1 MMGVIQV
8 YIAWSI
14 KKVCWNTHVQ
24 CFPLSMWRFGM
35 IWNDSWIRWCRNR
48 ANFDRSFENC
58 AHRML
63 VMSQPWR
70 LSSFK
75 QLGLLKINISYIPVC
90 SSVLFGFLRHA
101 SHHTKKIPANPP
113 IASQEYSSLGSLHPR
128 NRCGIWFL
136 QRSNGK
142 GGSWQVPVGKVSC
155 SNMFCPVHSN
165 IFSMILSD
173 QSNHSEENGRASLK
187 SDGFYSTFNWHLA
200 KPRFLQ
206 MAEERMQKAT
216 FTCLPQENSLWIFL
230 DVHSNSRSVRCLFF
244 RWFALLF
251 RCSKAL
257 AVENKI
263 RTTTGSLIETPSKE
277 TYLERNHKLML
288 AKQFWIIDLD
298 VSWYGSIVSKKNLVF
313 RVIQNRA
320 FAGRRRS
327 TMSRAVAVAT
337 GLQEQQIPRNHQR
350 VEWQSRRLSLRGKRG
365 VTHPNRKWNLH
376 VYFGFTWSEEV
387 PCTTI
392 LIGGLV
398 ATLSGSAHIR
408 TQMFWFSS
416 SSSPILLF
424 DLYMCTCILKSCWS
438 FIFRMIKMLRVSYFD
453 RVLVFDQFWRAIVQE
468 FVLTH
473 HGKKP
478 RATERELGS
487 LGIVNLLWS
496 LMARFAFGRKMSRK
510 KWGGENKCFFP
521 IQNLDK
527 IHTMSKHQKIDI
539 NNETWVRSGYAVP
552 GIPSWFVI
560 IFFSFILL

>member
-14 KKVCWNTHVQ
+14 KKICWNTHVQ

-298 VSWYGSIVSKKNLVF
+298 VSWYGSIVSKKTWFFGSYKTVRLQDGEEV
-313 RVIQNRA
+313 
-320 FAGRRRS
+320 
-327 TMSRAVAVAT
+327 
-337 GLQEQQIPRNHQR
+337 LCQEQWQWQRGSRNNKSPETIK
-350 VEWQSRRLSLRGKRG
+350 EWSGKAEG
-365 VTHPNRKWNLH
+365 
-376 VYFGFTWSEEV
+376 
-387 PCTTI
+387 
-392 LIGGLV
+392 
-398 ATLSGSAHIR
+398 
-408 TQMFWFSS
+408 
-416 SSSPILLF
+416 
-424 DLYMCTCILKSCWS
+424 
-438 FIFRMIKMLRVSYFD
+438 
-453 RVLVFDQFWRAIVQE
+453 
-468 FVLTH
+468 
-473 HGKKP
+473 
-478 RATERELGS
+478 
-487 LGIVNLLWS
+487 
-496 LMARFAFGRKMSRK
+496 
-510 KWGGENKCFFP
+510 
-521 IQNLDK
+521 
-527 IHTMSKHQKIDI
+527 
-539 NNETWVRSGYAVP
+539 
-552 GIPSWFVI
+552 
-560 IFFSFILL
+560 

>member
-1 MMGVIQV
+1 
-8 YIAWSI
+8 
-14 KKVCWNTHVQ
+14 
-24 CFPLSMWRFGM
+24 M
-35 IWNDSWIRWCRNR
+35 IR
-48 ANFDRSFENC
+48 FDRF
-58 AHRML
+58 
-63 VMSQPWR
+63 
-70 LSSFK
+70 
-75 QLGLLKINISYIPVC
+75 
-90 SSVLFGFLRHA
+90 
-101 SHHTKKIPANPP
+101 
-113 IASQEYSSLGSLHPR
+113 
-128 NRCGIWFL
+128 
-136 QRSNGK
+136 
-142 GGSWQVPVGKVSC
+142 
-155 SNMFCPVHSN
+155 
-165 IFSMILSD
+165 
-173 QSNHSEENGRASLK
+173 
-187 SDGFYSTFNWHLA
+187 
-200 KPRFLQ
+200 
-206 MAEERMQKAT
+206 
-216 FTCLPQENSLWIFL
+216 
-230 DVHSNSRSVRCLFF
+230 
-244 RWFALLF
+244 
-251 RCSKAL
+251 
-257 AVENKI
+257 
-263 RTTTGSLIETPSKE
+263 
-277 TYLERNHKLML
+277 
-288 AKQFWIIDLD
+288 
-298 VSWYGSIVSKKNLVF
+298 KKNLVF

-376 VYFGFTWSEEV
+376 VYFGFTWSEEI

-478 RATERELGS
+478 RATQRELGS

-560 IFFSFILL
+560 IFFSFILLALYLFRTLHPSPCQVSLLEKHFKDSAKISAMESEPHGAGQDPNMLLNSEEFWLFILNSPSLQFLVAANTGGKNRNDQCVSMDSVACLGDDDDCWLSELLSSHRSVPCWHIIDFDSRTKFEFKYRFDEFTLNMIMSIDRLYFRMFLRFVCSSSMAVYLRIQ